1 MNQRTAGLAAVCFG
15 VAVVVRLMVAAPVGY
30 WLPVLAEGVGAWL
43 IYSALIAGF
52 EAKAA
57 VVLRLWGLEF
67 GGFFGTTYAINRHKI
82 VGLVVDLGKALL
94 TIRHP
99 ASCNPRARSTIPVL
113 SYTESSAMGMYEM
126 YVWTQG
132 ARSVS

>member
-43 IYSALIAGF
+43 IYCALIAGF

-57 VVLRLWGLEF
+57 VVLRLWGLEWTRDEACCH
-67 GGFFGTTYAINRHKI
+67 FFITGATGT
-82 VGLVVDLGKALL
+82 GK
-94 TIRHP
+94 
-99 ASCNPRARSTIPVL
+99 
-113 SYTESSAMGMYEM
+113 
-126 YVWTQG
+126 
-132 ARSVS
+132 

>member
-57 VVLRLWGLEF
+57 VVLLAAGQMQP
-67 GGFFGTTYAINRHKI
+67 G
-82 VGLVVDLGKALL
+82 
-94 TIRHP
+94 
-99 ASCNPRARSTIPVL
+99 RARSKAATL
-113 SYTESSAMGMYEM
+113 SG
-126 YVWTQG
+126 
-132 ARSVS
+132 